1 MSEGERMLRITLVR
15 SLIGRPEKHRR
26 TVRALGLKRLN
37 HTVVQ
42 RDVPEIRGMIKQ
54 VQHLLRVEPFE
65 AEEQGG

>member
-1 MSEGERMLRITLVR
+1 MLKITLVR

-42 RDVPEIRGMIKQ
+42 RDAPEIRGMIRQ
-54 VQHLLRVEPFE
+54 VRHLLKVEPFE
-65 AEEQGG
+65 AKEQGG

>member
-1 MSEGERMLRITLVR
+1 MLKITLVR

-42 RDVPEIRGMIKQ
+42 RDVPEIRGMIRQ
-54 VQHLLRVEPFE
+54 VQHLLKVEPFE

>member
-1 MSEGERMLRITLVR
+1 MSEGEKMLKITLVR

-42 RDVPEIRGMIKQ
+42 RDVPEIRGMIRQ
-54 VQHLLRVEPFE
+54 VQHLLKVEPFE

>member
-1 MSEGERMLRITLVR
+1 MSEGEKMLKITLVR

-42 RDVPEIRGMIKQ
+42 RDVPEIRGMIRQ
-54 VQHLLRVEPFE
+54 VQHLLKVEPFG